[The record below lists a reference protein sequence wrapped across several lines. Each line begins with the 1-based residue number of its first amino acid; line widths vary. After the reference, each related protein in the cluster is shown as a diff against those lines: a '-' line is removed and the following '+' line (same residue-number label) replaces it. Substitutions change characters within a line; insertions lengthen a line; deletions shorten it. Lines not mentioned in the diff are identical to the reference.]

1 MRFAQRI
8 LGPSQLES
16 RLPWGPVMAV
26 VLVLAIMAVASLAAW
41 LALRTGLIYQ
51 PPPTKIVNPDGSF
64 QISIPMPSVV
74 PAHLLQIP
82 LLLLA
87 ASRLRVNPLDA
98 LALRL
103 PTSLGRALLI
113 FVALLALEYVLRF
126 AVAVVFAVVMSV
138 WELPAL
144 TPRSSQGFGL
154 GTMNVLVIAPVLEEL
169 IYRGMLLQSLIKTR
183 LGFWGAAVLTSL
195 AFAAMHAPYD
205 TVLNVLFGV
214 LVPFSTG
221 MVLAIALR
229 QTGSL
234 CVCIA
239 LHTTVNAIAL
249 TFLAFRA

>member
-1 MRFAQRI
+1 MRFDERI

-26 VLVLAIMAVASLAAW
+26 VLVLAIMAVASSVGW
-41 LALRTGLIYQ
+41 LAERTGLIYQ
-51 PPPTKIVNPDGSF
+51 PPATKIVNPDGSF
-64 QISIPMPSVV
+64 QISIPV
-74 PAHLLQIP
+74 PTVAHLHLLQIP

-103 PTSLGRALLI
+103 PTRLGRTLLI
-113 FVALLALEYVLRF
+113 FVALLALEYVLKF
-126 AVAVVFAVVMSV
+126 AEAVVFAVVISV

-144 TPRSSQGFGL
+144 TPRSGFGL
-154 GTMNVLVIAPVLEEL
+154 GTMNILIIAPVLEEL
-169 IYRGMLLQSLIKTR
+169 IYRGILLQSLVKTR

-205 TVLNVLFGV
+205 SVLNVLLRV
-214 LVPFSTG
+214 VPVFFTG
-221 MVLAIALR
+221 MVLALALR

-234 CVCIA
+234 WVCIA
-239 LHTTVNAIAL
+239 LHTTVNGIAL
-249 TFLAFRA
+249 TSLSFRA